1 VLFRSF
7 FEDTPDPHS
16 GTRRFSDAPFLLGLS
31 GKRARL
37 KGWVG
42 VCTVL
47 ILLFIGLE
55 CFLIRTQPEHS
66 LLGHIVQATRSRLTV
81 TFTSGRGVGHWFGY
95 VGASMMLTSIL
106 YSARTR
112 LLIFKRWGSQTG
124 WFSAHIWFGFTGA
137 TLVTYH
143 SALKLDRWASIA
155 CILMWLVVAT
165 GAVGRYLFG
174 RVRSAVG
181 LAQFELDTLRGQR
194 QAHAA
199 YRRRSNFY
207 QGIDLIMRHW
217 NIVHIVLAIAMT
229 ILAATHIV
237 YGFRY
242 KAV

>member
-1 VLFRSF
+1 
-7 FEDTPDPHS
+7 
-16 GTRRFSDAPFLLGLS
+16 
-31 GKRARL
+31 
-37 KGWVG
+37 
-42 VCTVL
+42 
-47 ILLFIGLE
+47 
-55 CFLIRTQPEHS
+55 
-66 LLGHIVQATRSRLTV
+66 
-81 TFTSGRGVGHWFGY
+81 
-95 VGASMMLTSIL
+95 MMLASVL

-112 LLIFKRWGSQTG
+112 IRIFKRWGSQTG

-155 CILMWLVVAT
+155 CILMWIVVAT

-181 LAQFELDTLRGQR
+181 LAEFELDALRGQCR
-194 QAHAA
+194 AYAA
-199 YRRRSNFY
+199 QRRLSNYY
-207 QGIDLIMRHW
+207 QGMDLILRHW
-217 NIVHIVLAIAMT
+217 NIVHIVLAIAMI